1 MDGSLGRARSW
12 TRSLACVAIVAM
24 AGISCGGGTR
34 RVNTRVPPMLDLGQ
48 YGRVALANF
57 TIENA
62 KGQLNVLATQRF
74 SEEILAAQRVEVLEI
89 GSADSVL
96 QRVGEVQFSSA
107 SAQAV
112 GASRDVPAVF
122 AGHLKVSNVKPSGK
136 VFGLNLPRIE
146 ATVQVDLTVGLFST
160 KTGGTLW
167 RASASATE
175 KVGGLG
181 LVGGEPYFTAKDPNE
196 AYGHLVNL
204 LVSSVT
210 SDLRPTWRVDYV
222 RNR

>member
-12 TRSLACVAIVAM
+12 TRSLACVVAVSLV
-24 AGISCGGGTR
+24 GFGCGGGTR
-34 RVNTRVPPMLDLGQ
+34 RVNTRVPPMFDLSQ
-48 YGRVALANF
+48 YGRVGLANF

-96 QRVGEVQFSSA
+96 RRTGEVQFSSA

-112 GASRDVPAVF
+112 GAARDVPAVF
-122 AGHLKVSNVKPSGK
+122 AGHLKVSNVKPAGK
-136 VFGLNLPRIE
+136 VLGLNLPRIE
-146 ATVQVDLTVGLFST
+146 ATVQVELTVGLFST

-204 LVSSVT
+204 LVNSVT
-210 SDLRPTWRVDYV
+210 NDLRPSWRVETV
-222 RNR
+222 RN